1 MERSYRCG
9 MNAGKN
15 PTTLRWMIE
24 PLNDGPVVP
33 VVLERAVPADLYFE
47 IVGATDD
54 FEAELVI
61 TI

>member
-1 MERSYRCG
+1 
-9 MNAGKN
+9 MNTGKT

-33 VVLERAVPADLYFE
+33 VVMERAVSPDLYFE

-54 FEAELVI
+54 FEAEMVI

>member
-1 MERSYRCG
+1 M
-9 MNAGKN
+9 N

-24 PLNDGPVVP
+24 PLDDGPVVP
-33 VVLERAVPADLYFE
+33 VVMERAVSPDLYFE

-54 FEAELVI
+54 LEFVI